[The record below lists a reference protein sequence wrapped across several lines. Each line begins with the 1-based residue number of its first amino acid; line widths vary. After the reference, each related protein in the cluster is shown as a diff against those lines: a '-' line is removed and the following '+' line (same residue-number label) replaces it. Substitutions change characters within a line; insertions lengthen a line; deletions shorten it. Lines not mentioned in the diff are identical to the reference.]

1 MAMLFPY
8 MKRHIGKL
16 ALGALLLFGN
26 SFVAVLP
33 AVTSQILFDYGF
45 IERDLSQIAI
55 CCLLLVMI
63 SVIHSALSMCAV
75 RIISQVGE
83 TVISDMRVDMTNMA
97 LLMPS
102 ATSASLGTGY
112 ILSRIDE
119 VGKVGSIFSSTNL
132 MFLGSVAQAVFAFI
146 FLIDI
151 NWQVAII
158 SLIPTCLFLLVGR
171 LTTRAYRDVLR
182 ASLETRAS
190 FSGKVNEC
198 LSGRDEIVL
207 NEGLDRER
215 EGISN
220 LSNQLKAK
228 GIRQSIVL
236 NGASEVYQVLNV
248 LASGSVYL
256 ICGMMMV
263 SGFISIGQIVAISQ
277 YVSKVYSP
285 IVLFSTTAIAVQPAF
300 EALARLEK
308 LFGGFDEE
316 NSGVENRIDE
326 VDSLSVSDLNFS
338 YPGSREPLIRDLSFS
353 ISSPGLCVVHGRNG
367 GGKTTLARLILG
379 LMTGYEGSIKIN
391 GIELAGIDSKSL
403 RSVSSMVNQSPFL
416 FNSSIKE
423 NVTYGNSEV
432 SQDRYDEISQVV
444 GIDEICCRFSID
456 GKDKVG
462 ESGALLSS
470 GERQR
475 ISLAR
480 ALLRES
486 SLVVFDEPTSGL
498 DNESLLRL
506 RETVDGLAKK
516 SLVVVIDHTGAFDD
530 MADVTVNL

>member
-1 MAMLFPY
+1 M
-8 MKRHIGKL
+8 
-16 ALGALLLFGN
+16 
-26 SFVAVLP
+26 
-33 AVTSQILFDYGF
+33 
-45 IERDLSQIAI
+45 
-55 CCLLLVMI
+55 
-63 SVIHSALSMCAV
+63 
-75 RIISQVGE
+75 
-83 TVISDMRVDMTNMA
+83 
-97 LLMPS
+97 
-102 ATSASLGTGY
+102 
-112 ILSRIDE
+112 
-119 VGKVGSIFSSTNL
+119 
-132 MFLGSVAQAVFAFI
+132 
-146 FLIDI
+146 
-151 NWQVAII
+151 
-158 SLIPTCLFLLVGR
+158 
-171 LTTRAYRDVLR
+171 TTRAYRDVLR

-379 LMTGYEGSIKIN
+379 LITGYEGSIKIN